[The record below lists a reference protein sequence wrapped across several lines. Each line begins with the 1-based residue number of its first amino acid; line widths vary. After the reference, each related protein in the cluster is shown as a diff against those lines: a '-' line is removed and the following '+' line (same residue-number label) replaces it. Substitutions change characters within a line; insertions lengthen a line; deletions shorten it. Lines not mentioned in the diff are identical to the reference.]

1 MRMPPPGQ
9 RYVAATW
16 IAVTGAVAT
25 VLVGST
31 AVLAVRDSL
40 PDDIVVRWDDL
51 EPDLTMS
58 LGGVLVLGAALTMVS
73 CLVVLAI
80 GAVMAR
86 SVRHGLA
93 GYATGVSLSLGIG
106 FYAVVLTQAGAHGG
120 GSFAVMFGLPGAAIG
135 AGVSHWVRVAPPPTH
150 PMQPEK
156 GLLLELPSD
165 ARLAW
170 SAWTRPSFASLLVRA
185 LLTVIPIGLFSWWAG
200 LFSGVFILFLSVAV
214 LAGLLMNGRRRQ
226 LAIDYSGIGLRGR
239 SSYLPSAIFLADVHS
254 AEVTS
259 ISALRDFG
267 GWGNLTAPDGRQGWI
282 TRSGEA
288 LVVHRHTKPDFV
300 YTVDGADEAAAVL
313 NTLVARLR
321 AQTFVDLPHPYG
333 DRMPTASDQ

>member
-1 MRMPPPGQ
+1 MRLPPPGQ

-51 EPDLTMS
+51 EPDVTMS

-73 CLVVLAI
+73 CLSVLAI
-80 GAVMAR
+80 GAMMAG

-106 FYAVVLTQAGAHGG
+106 FYAVVLTQTGTSSSGHLA
-120 GSFAVMFGLPGAAIG
+120 FIYGLPGAAIG
-135 AGVSHWVRVAPPPTH
+135 AGVSHWVRAAAPARHPTPP
-150 PMQPEK
+150 QD
-156 GLLLELPSD
+156 GLLLDLPSD
-165 ARLAW
+165 TRLAW
-170 SAWTRPSFASLLVRA
+170 SAWTRPSLSSLVVRA
-185 LLTVIPIGLFSWWAG
+185 LLTAIPIGLYCWWAG
-200 LFSGVFILFLSVAV
+200 LFSGVFALLFSIAFV
-214 LAGLLMNGRRRQ
+214 AGLLTNGRRRQ
-226 LAIDYSGIGLRGR
+226 VAIDYSGIGLRGR
-239 SSYLPSAIFLADVHS
+239 SSYLPSPIFLTDVHS
-254 AEVTS
+254 AEVIS

-267 GWGNLTAPDGRQGWI
+267 GWGKLTAPDGRQGWI

-300 YTVDGADEAAAVL
+300 VTVDGAGEAAAVL

-333 DRMPTASDQ
+333 DRMASPTD